1 MNPPF
6 SDRIQAV
13 QPSFIREILKLT
25 ADPSIISFAGGLPNP
40 DLFPQQALQ
49 RAANRCFELGGREIL
64 QYTITEGYPPLREYI
79 AKRYRDKMG
88 LEIDPKN
95 ILITNGSQQGLDLL
109 GKVLLNEGD
118 DVVLEA
124 PGYLGAIQAFSIY
137 RARFHS
143 VEMDAEGIRVEP
155 LKETLDRT
163 GAKLLYTVPNFQNP
177 SGLSY
182 SEARRRQVAE
192 TLQGQTNLLIEDDPY
207 GDIRFEGT
215 RPTSFASLL
224 PERSILLGSFSKTVV
239 PAFRLGWM
247 VAPDAIMEKLVIA
260 KQAADLHSN
269 YFSQRVLHQYLMENE
284 LDEHIGQIVEVYRR
298 QRDAMFAAMEAYM
311 PSGIEHTHPDGG
323 MFLWASLPQGHAAMD
338 LFKIAI
344 EDKVAFV
351 PGDPFY
357 VDGQQH
363 NTMRLSFTTVD
374 EATIDT
380 GIQRLARAA
389 EKLLNQA

>member
-1 MNPPF
+1 MNLPF
-6 SDRIQAV
+6 SRRIQAA
-13 QPSFIREILKLT
+13 QPSFIREILKVT

-40 DLFPQQALQ
+40 GLFPEAALQ
-49 RAANRCFELGGREIL
+49 RAANRCFELGGSEIL
-64 QYTITEGYPPLREYI
+64 QYTITEGYPPLRDYI
-79 AKRYRDKMG
+79 AGRYREKMG

-118 DVVLEA
+118 DLILEA

-137 RARFHS
+137 APRFHA
-143 VEMDAEGIRVEP
+143 VEMDEEGIRIEP
-155 LKETLDRT
+155 LQQALENSEAR
-163 GAKLLYTVPNFQNP
+163 LLYTVPNFQNP

-182 SEARRRQVAE
+182 SEARRAQVAAAMAGRD
-192 TLQGQTNLLIEDDPY
+192 TLLVEDDPY

-215 RPTSFASLL
+215 RPSSFARLM
-224 PERSILLGSFSKTVV
+224 PERTILLGSFSKTVV

-247 VAPDAIMEKLVIA
+247 VAPDAVMEKLVIA

-269 YFSQRVLHQYLMENE
+269 YFSQRVLHQYLVDND
-284 LDEHIGQIVEVYRR
+284 LDAHIQSIVEVYRR
-298 QRDAMFAAMEAYM
+298 QRDAMLAAMDAHM
-311 PSGIEHTHPDGG
+311 PPGIQHTRPDGG
-323 MFLWASLPQGHAAMD
+323 MFLWASLPEGQAAMD
-338 LFKIAI
+338 LFRLAI

-357 VDGQQH
+357 VDGKQH

-374 EATIDT
+374 EPTIDE
-380 GIQRLARAA
+380 GIRRLAHAA
-389 EKLLNQA
+389 KQLLGA